1 MIKDAVLYATD
12 YLLGIG
18 TIEESRVTNSYS
30 NILSDLIYCSKDLEY
45 YLFEY
50 SMKRIEKGIYKE
62 SKVHRAISYWAKERD
77 FNHSILTKEML
88 DEINKR
94 VRLVDSYVNR
104 KCHNQMA
111 YDDKSNTM
119 EWIGTID
126 TNVIDFWMIDK
137 NRPHFRTKDT
147 LYRIVVEDVTLE
159 DKKSMLLYMF
169 LNSMNDIQY
178 ICFFNPLTEKE
189 ERYKITEC
197 DLYLKAI
204 YRMAVIIKKLYPM
217 QIVRVGQ
224 KKKKSTYAYQCPCKR
239 GIIEHDSNVMF
250 YNIHCDICE
259 KKYRLKEF
267 TSWKD
272 WRLEVNGT
280 LGI

>member
-1 MIKDAVLYATD
+1 MIKEAILYATD
-12 YLLGIG
+12 YLLGKGI
-18 TIEESRVTNSYS
+18 IDESRVFNSYMD
-30 NILSDLIYCSKDLEY
+30 IVCADIRCTEELEDY
-45 YLFEY
+45 FFDYA
-50 SMKRIEKGIYKE
+50 MKRIEKGIYKE
-62 SKVHRAISYWAKERD
+62 SKVHRAISYWARERD
-77 FNHSILTKEML
+77 YNQKVLTIEILK
-88 DEINKR
+88 EINKK
-94 VRLVDSYVNR
+94 VRLVDSYINR
-104 KCHNQMA
+104 KSHNQMA

-119 EWIGTID
+119 EWTGTID

-147 LYRIVVEDVTLE
+147 LYRIVVENVTIE
-159 DKKSMLLYMF
+159 NKKSMLLYMF
-169 LNSMNDIQY
+169 LNNMNDIRY

-197 DLYLKAI
+197 DLYLKAV

-217 QIVRVGQ
+217 QIARVGQ

-239 GIIEHDSNVMF
+239 GKIEIGLSDLF
-250 YNIHCDICE
+250 YEIHCDKCE
-259 KKYRLKEF
+259 KKYRLREF

-280 LGI
+280 LGV